1 MDVSDIVEAHRGE
14 LSATSLLSSNYY
26 NNVTKRRA
34 FYLVP
39 LSQGAEPFHVWG
51 DLVEKAG
58 FSLADA
64 PKTWDAFWDFFKPM
78 QKVLRGKGMRRIYA
92 MGPQIT
98 TVGPND
104 GNGLMAHFMIA
115 NGGAGHRHRGRQ
127 AAHRRSAR
135 CARPRSGRSP
145 G

>member
-1 MDVSDIVEAHRGE
+1 MLA
-14 LSATSLLSSNYY
+14 SSFY
-26 NNVTKRRA
+26 NSVTKQRA

-39 LSQGAEPFHVWG
+39 IKQGCEPFHIWG

-58 FSLADA
+58 FKLSDA

-78 QKVLRGKGMRRIYA
+78 QQVLRGKGLRKIYA
-92 MGPQIT
+92 LGLQIT

-104 GNGLMAHFMIA
+104 GNGLFTHFLIA
-115 NGGAGHRHRGRQ
+115 NGGAEHRHRGRQ

-135 CARPRSGRSP
+135 CARLRSGRSNT
-145 G
+145 